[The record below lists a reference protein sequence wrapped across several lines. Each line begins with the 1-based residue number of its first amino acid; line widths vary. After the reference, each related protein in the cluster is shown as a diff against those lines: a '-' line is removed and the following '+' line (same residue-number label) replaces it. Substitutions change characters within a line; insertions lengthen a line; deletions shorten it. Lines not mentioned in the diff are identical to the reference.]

1 MQHRND
7 SMHGGHRPRSSGLL
21 ALLTVVLVP
30 AMAVIVIGGF
40 LLWRAPGATS
50 PGTVAAVAAVGDAGG
65 PTLREPLRRPGD
77 RAIGRSG
84 DRAEHLPPLGQ

>member
-50 PGTVAAVAAVGDAGG
+50 PGTGVAAVADAGG
-65 PTLREPLRRPGD
+65 PTLREPLR
-77 RAIGRSG
+77 RSG